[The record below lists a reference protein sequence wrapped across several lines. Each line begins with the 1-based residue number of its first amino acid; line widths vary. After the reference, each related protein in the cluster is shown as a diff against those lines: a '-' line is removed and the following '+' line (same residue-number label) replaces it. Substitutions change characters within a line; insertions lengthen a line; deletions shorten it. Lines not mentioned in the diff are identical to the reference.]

1 MCDDLNKEIEAGNV
15 VIVVLLDL
23 SAAFDTIDHTV
34 LLEKLMKDYGI
45 TGSALQWIK
54 SYLEKRHFCVKIDDT
69 LSTFLELL
77 FGVPQGSLLGPIL
90 FILYIKALQKIA
102 AKYGLDIQL
111 YADDSQLYISFQP
124 NRVVQFTDVQD
135 RTNKC
140 LAEIKTWMVNNYM
153 KLNET
158 KTELLVLGKSHVL
171 KKCELS
177 VRLQF
182 GSTEILPTECKG
194 DSWKSLGVKF
204 DETLNMERQINNV
217 KRKCSWTMMNLRTI
231 GRYLDEGI
239 KLMLVKQLVISKL
252 DYCNSLYMNLPKTRL
267 NKLRSTLNGAVRF
280 IYNIEDRTTDLVP
293 FYKKAHILPIDQR
306 IFFKVCLLTHK
317 SVHGTAPG
325 YLKALLDVAVVDTEL
340 SNTMTRSK
348 RPGDHLMLK
357 VPKNKKSKVD
367 DRRFSSHA
375 PIAWNSLPMMLRCIT
390 DTNCFKRMLKNH
402 LYNQF

>member
-1 MCDDLNKEIEAGNV
+1 
-15 VIVVLLDL
+15 
-23 SAAFDTIDHTV
+23 
-34 LLEKLMKDYGI
+34 
-45 TGSALQWIK
+45 
-54 SYLEKRHFCVKIDDT
+54 
-69 LSTFLELL
+69 
-77 FGVPQGSLLGPIL
+77 
-90 FILYIKALQKIA
+90 
-102 AKYGLDIQL
+102 
-111 YADDSQLYISFQP
+111 
-124 NRVVQFTDVQD
+124 
-135 RTNKC
+135 
-140 LAEIKTWMVNNYM
+140 
-153 KLNET
+153 
-158 KTELLVLGKSHVL
+158 
-171 KKCELS
+171 
-177 VRLQF
+177 
-182 GSTEILPTECKG
+182 
-194 DSWKSLGVKF
+194 
-204 DETLNMERQINNV
+204 
-217 KRKCSWTMMNLRTI
+217 MMNLRTI

-317 SVHGTAPG
+317 SVHGTAPD

-348 RPGDHLMLK
+348 RSGDHLMLK
-357 VPKNKKSKVD
+357 VPKNKRSKVD